1 MARRLT
7 PSEFYTEL
15 GRRISMPSD
24 RTQEIW
30 EIFIDY
36 MLEEL
41 KIYNIMSLPL
51 FATVENLKRGDKYKA
66 MPKSPE
72 ELEIDNTELSKLV
85 YIPEYRQLSVRPTD
99 GFKEQ
104 LNDIKITRHEKNKQ
118 KQVINKQR
126 IVEENLIIQKER
138 EEKARIRFEKVMQKK
153 LEIERK
159 RKKDRQKSKA
169 QLEREKHYID
179 YGNEDDEET

>member
-7 PSEFYTEL
+7 PSEFYSEL
-15 GRRISMPSD
+15 GRRISMPPD

-85 YIPEYRQLSVRPTD
+85 YRPTD

-153 LEIERK
+153 LELERK
-159 RKKDRQKSKA
+159 RKKDRQKSKT
-169 QLEREKHYID
+169 QLEKEKHYID